1 MLTALPSLLQAGL
14 LRHLDQLTLPKGFYG
29 LQSLLLLWAFLLLGR
44 VRCAE
49 RLRYEQPGEWGA
61 LLGLDRCPCPRT
73 LRRRTHQLAA
83 AKGLPAWVGSERLTQ
98 DWCADDPEAVAT
110 LFVDGHVQVY
120 SGQGRLPKHFVT
132 RQKLALPASV
142 GYWVHALGGAPLL
155 CLHRQIDA
163 GMVSEIWNG
172 IVPQL
177 RQLGLLAGAG
187 APRLTL
193 VFDREG
199 WSPRLFREL
208 RALGIAVVTWI
219 KGSQAQRWPDSDFRE
234 AVIASARPGRVGPP
248 GGPAGRATVRSGRGI
263 TGCQAREIR
272 FWIDRRVRGTGQRGQ
287 PRKPLELAGRP
298 GPEQRQPA
306 LLTTHPDLTA
316 EQAAGLLRSRWTQE
330 NFFQYLRAEFG
341 LDTLPE
347 HALVE
352 VEADAWVVNPAC
364 RTIGKALKQARN
376 SVGNLRRK
384 LALQADAGSAPARA
398 LEARIQTCDQTIQ
411 GLLLARKVTAHQ
423 HILAGELSILRA
435 EGRRHGCRPCPNRCA
450 YCWTPCACWPT
461 APKQR

>member
-29 LQSLLLLWAFLLLGR
+29 LPSLLLLWAFLLLGR

-49 RLRYEQPGEWGA
+49 RLRYQQPGEWGA

-73 LRRRTHQLAA
+73 LRRRTRQLAA
-83 AKGLPAWVGSERLTQ
+83 AKGLPAWVGCLTQ
-98 DWCADDPEAVAT
+98 AWCADDPEAVAT

-234 AVIASARPGRVGPP
+234 AVIP
-248 GGPAGRATVRSGRGI
+248 
-263 TGCQAREIR
+263 
-272 FWIDRRVRGTGQRGQ
+272 VRGTGQRGQ

-298 GPEQRQPA
+298 GHR
-306 LLTTHPDLTA
+306 
-316 EQAAGLLRSRWTQE
+316 
-330 NFFQYLRAEFG
+330 
-341 LDTLPE
+341 
-347 HALVE
+347 
-352 VEADAWVVNPAC
+352 
-364 RTIGKALKQARN
+364 
-376 SVGNLRRK
+376 
-384 LALQADAGSAPARA
+384 
-398 LEARIQTCDQTIQ
+398 
-411 GLLLARKVTAHQ
+411 
-423 HILAGELSILRA
+423 
-435 EGRRHGCRPCPNRCA
+435 
-450 YCWTPCACWPT
+450 
-461 APKQR
+461 